1 MLLANFVILA
11 HAVIP
16 HHHHH
21 EQVCMDNTCC
31 QEDVTDHKHKTPG
44 HNHQHDGD
52 NHAATCVLKQ
62 AIALPANQGRQ
73 EFDSVNSSD
82 NHSHDF
88 LFTLYND
95 GAEKEMPAFL
105 SLVSTPEIT
114 FPYSKYLSSSLGLR
128 APPTV

>member
-1 MLLANFVILA
+1 MLIANMVLLA
-11 HAVIP
+11 HAVVP

-21 EQVCMDNTCC
+21 EQVCIDNTCC
-31 QEDVTDHKHKTPG
+31 KEDADHKHNTPEQ
-44 HNHQHDGD
+44 NHQHDGD
-52 NHAATCVLKQ
+52 KNTATCVLKQ

-73 EFDSVNSSD
+73 EFDSVNSPD

-95 GAEKEMPAFL
+95 GAETEIPAFP

-114 FPYSKYLSSSLGLR
+114 FSYSTYLISSLGLR
-128 APPTV
+128 APPTI